1 MTKAVSDQLIRRW
14 SEQFLNDSLAAKIVA
29 GLRDRSDA
37 IWQHAFHLLQR
48 ESSEYRNAVD
58 AEFARESRAHC
69 NTLLQTIVAIAE
81 RGGKNSGSD
90 RFEFVRTHAAWRA
103 RHRVPLIASLHAY
116 RLAHRTYWEIT
127 RDALPKDTNEKQ
139 AIHSLTMLSDFW
151 MELFDHVGA
160 VLAEAHAVEERRI
173 VAQSTQ
179 AHESLVTDLL
189 HGREPRAA
197 DAQQL
202 CALCGIRPGAA
213 MAVLVART
221 NRAGDGE
228 QTAAEA
234 ALRSFARHIEQV
246 LPRATYGTL
255 IDIRNG
261 EAVVIACSE
270 ADAGRGLKTILRR
283 NGFVRSAAGAQPMTV
298 GIGLDA
304 TEISRLPLAL
314 EEAYIAIEFTGAA
327 RPLMHFADIDLPE
340 FLVRRAD
347 GAAMRLIPEWA
358 RRLSQSKDDQ
368 SRELCRTI
376 QAFADSNFN
385 VKQTARRLNI
395 HTNTVYFRLNR
406 ITSLTG
412 INPRTYSGTSRM
424 LTALRLLE
432 IQNGRGHGQPQE

>member
-1 MTKAVSDQLIRRW
+1 MTNAVSDQLIRRW
-14 SEQFLNDSLAAKIVA
+14 SEQFRKDSLAAQIVA
-29 GLRDRSDA
+29 DLRDRSDE
-37 IWQHAFHLLQR
+37 IWQHAFDLLQR

-58 AEFARESRAHC
+58 AEFARESKAHC
-69 NTLLQTIVAIAE
+69 NTLLHTIVAIA
-81 RGGKNSGSD
+81 GGKKCGSD
-90 RFEFVRTHAAWRA
+90 LFEFVRTHAAWRA

-127 RDALPKDTNEKQ
+127 RDALPKGANEKQ

-160 VLAEAHAVEERRI
+160 VLAEAHATEESRI

-179 AHESLVTDLL
+179 TYEALMTDLL
-189 HGREPRAA
+189 HGREPRSAE
-197 DAQQL
+197 AQRL

-228 QTAAEA
+228 STAAEA
-234 ALRSFARHIEQV
+234 ALRSFARHVEQV
-246 LPRATYGTL
+246 LPRAIYGTL

-270 ADAGRGLKTILRR
+270 ADAGRGLTKIMRR
-283 NGFVRSAAGAQPMTV
+283 SGVARRAAGAQPVTV
-298 GIGLDA
+298 GISLDV

-314 EEAYIAIEFTGAA
+314 EEAYIAIEFAGAVHS
-327 RPLMHFADIDLPE
+327 LMHFADIDLPE

-347 GAAMRLIPEWA
+347 SAAARLIPEGA
-358 RRLSQSKDDQ
+358 RRLGQ
-368 SRELCRTI
+368 SRDDRSRQLCRTI

-412 INPRTYSGTSRM
+412 INPRTYSGASRM

-432 IQNGRGHGQPQE
+432 IQNGRGHGHSRE

>member
-1 MTKAVSDQLIRRW
+1 MTSAVSDQLIRRW
-14 SEQFLNDSLAAKIVA
+14 SERFRKDSLAAMIVT
-29 GLRDRSDA
+29 GLRDRGDE
-37 IWQHAFHLLQR
+37 IWQHAFDLLQR

-58 AEFARESRAHC
+58 AEFARESKAHC

-81 RGGKNSGSD
+81 PGGKNCPPD
-90 RFEFVRTHAAWRA
+90 LFEFVRTHAAWRA

-127 RDALPKDTNEKQ
+127 RDALPKAANERQ

-151 MELFDHVGA
+151 LELFDHVGA
-160 VLAEAHAVEERRI
+160 VLAEAHAVEEGRI

-179 AHESLVTDLL
+179 TYQALVTELL
-189 HGREPRAA
+189 HGKEPRSAE
-197 DAQQL
+197 AQRL
-202 CALCGIRPGAA
+202 CALCGIRQGAA

-228 QTAAEA
+228 PTAAEA
-234 ALRSFARHIEQV
+234 ALRSFARHVEQV
-246 LPRATYGTL
+246 LPRAIYGTL

-270 ADAGRGLKTILRR
+270 ADAGRGLKKILRR
-283 NGFVRSAAGAQPMTV
+283 SGFARRAAGAQPVTV
-298 GIGLDA
+298 GIGLDV

-314 EEAYIAIEFTGAA
+314 EEARIAIEFTGAVQS
-327 RPLMHFADIDLPE
+327 LMHFAEIDLPE

-347 GAAMRLIPEWA
+347 SAAARLIPDWA
-358 RRLSQSKDDQ
+358 RRLGLNKDDQ
-368 SRELCRTI
+368 SRELCRTLR
-376 QAFADSNFN
+376 AFADSNFN

-432 IQNGRGHGQPQE
+432 IQNGHGHGHSQE

>member
-1 MTKAVSDQLIRRW
+1 MANAVSDQLIHRW
-14 SEQFLNDSLAAKIVA
+14 SEQFRKDSLAARIVT
-29 GLRDRSDA
+29 GLGNRSDE
-37 IWQHAFHLLQR
+37 IWQQAFHLLQR
-48 ESSEYRNAVD
+48 ESPEYRNAVD
-58 AEFARESRAHC
+58 AEFTEESRAHC
-69 NTLLQTIVAIAE
+69 NTLLRTIVAIAE
-81 RGGKNSGSD
+81 RGSKKSGSEL
-90 RFEFVRTHAAWRA
+90 FEFVRTHARWRA

-127 RDALPKDTNEKQ
+127 RSALSKDANEKQ

-160 VLAEAHAVEERRI
+160 VLAEAHAVEESRI

-179 AHESLVTDLL
+179 TYEALVADLL
-189 HGREPRAA
+189 HGREPRSAEA
-197 DAQQL
+197 HRL
-202 CALCGIRPGAA
+202 CALCGIRQGAA
-213 MAVLVART
+213 MAVLVARAI
-221 NRAGDGE
+221 RGRLGE
-228 QTAAEA
+228 STDNEA
-234 ALRSFARHIEQV
+234 ALRSFARHVEQV

-255 IDIRNG
+255 TDIRNG

-270 ADAGRGLKTILRR
+270 TDAGRGLKKILCRSGFARR
-283 NGFVRSAAGAQPMTV
+283 AAGALPVTV
-298 GIGLDA
+298 GIGLDV
-304 TEISRLPLAL
+304 TEVSRLPLAL
-314 EEAYIAIEFTGAA
+314 EEARIAIEFTGAVQS
-327 RPLMHFADIDLPE
+327 LMHFADIDLPE

-347 GAAMRLIPEWA
+347 SAAVRLIPEWA
-358 RRLSQSKDDQ
+358 RRLSLNEDGQ

-406 ITSLTG
+406 ITRITG

-432 IQNGRGHGQPQE
+432 IQNSRGHGRSHE